1 MKKILKFIPLGAAVL
16 LLAVTGLFCAAVLR
30 AGLLPGLWTAL
41 LFAGLFLLDG
51 LLIFLCARTEKKGRL
66 ITGLVLALLFVL
78 GLCFGTVVLNK
89 TVKALRRIT
98 ETAPEFSRACVY
110 VRTEDEAQSIED
122 LSGDIF
128 GVLPPGLLNDT
139 EEALSQINEGL
150 GLSVQT
156 REYAGLGDLLDALL
170 TGEIRCVILN
180 PELLAIAGE
189 LGAYDMLDEQLRII
203 TELHIQTPD
212 EPLPSPAPETEET
225 EDHCFSVY
233 VSGIDTF
240 GDVSVKSRSDVNI
253 IVSVNTLTHQIL
265 MITTPRDYYVP
276 LPISNGERDK
286 LTHAGIY
293 GIDVSKGALEMLYD
307 TQIDYY
313 FRVNFT
319 GFEKIIDAIGGI
331 DAELEGYPGTT
342 LNQAVDIFNGV
353 GGGRKIT
360 VPVITWIFVLLLC
373 AFNTFIMKTRLGQK
387 FRAVGQ
393 NRTVANSS
401 GINVDRT
408 RVIAIM
414 ISTVLAGWG
423 QILFMQSDGIGTFQT
438 YAAHEQ
444 VGLYA
449 GAAILVGGASID
461 RATNLQAL
469 IGTFLFHSL
478 FITAQSAASNMFGD
492 AAVGEYFRA
501 FLSYGVIALAL
512 VLYAWRG
519 AQQRKANNLRLEADN
534 KEKVSKKK

>member
-1 MKKILKFIPLGAAVL
+1 MSPQATQYLFTIHYYLLLPPLGPCSIWSEDLFLYGKGVNMKKILKFIPLGAAVL
-16 LLAVTGLFCAAVLR
+16 LLAVTGLFCGAVLR

-41 LFAGLFLLDG
+41 LFGGLFLLDG

-78 GLCFGTVVLNK
+78 GLCFGTVMLNR
-89 TVKALRRIT
+89 TVNALQSMTR
-98 ETAPEFSRACVY
+98 TAPEFSRACVY
-110 VRTEDEAQSIED
+110 VRTEDEARSIED
-122 LSGDIF
+122 LSGDLF

-170 TGEIRCVILN
+170 AGEIRCVILN

-189 LGAYDMLDEQLRII
+189 LGAYDKLDEQLRII
-203 TELHIQTPD
+203 TELRIQTPD

-331 DAELEGYPGTT
+331 DAELEGYPGVMH
-342 LNQAVDIFNGV
+342 LNGEEALKHARNRSAGDQWRGRNQVRIIQAAINKLLSRSVLVAFDNLLDATEGSFQT
-353 GGGRKIT
+353 T
-360 VPVITWIFVLLLC
+360 VPYEL
-373 AFNTFIMKTRLGQK
+373 
-387 FRAVGQ
+387 
-393 NRTVANSS
+393 
-401 GINVDRT
+401 
-408 RVIAIM
+408 
-414 ISTVLAGWG
+414 LAGLVREQLASNPQWE
-423 QILFMQSDGIGTFQT
+423 ILRYSVSGTGDSRVPFTTMIMDGKPMRLYVMWPDEEDVADGIEMLK
-438 YAAHEQ
+438 AMHRDE
-444 VGLYA
+444 
-449 GAAILVGGASID
+449 
-461 RATNLQAL
+461 
-469 IGTFLFHSL
+469 
-478 FITAQSAASNMFGD
+478 
-492 AAVGEYFRA
+492 
-501 FLSYGVIALAL
+501 VIQLPED
-512 VLYAWRG
+512 Y
-519 AQQRKANNLRLEADN
+519 EH
-534 KEKVSKKK
+534 